1 MNEIRNQ
8 RDLHA
13 EIKRLKEKSASL
25 EKELK
30 SDIAQLKE
38 DIKPVNLLL
47 SAISSITGIKI
58 NRNDMFKEG
67 FAYGISS
74 LVQRFVLKTE
84 RKLEDQIY
92 DWVDK
97 LFEKIKI
104 WLNHFVSH
112 KAKADERQ
120 ERREQE

>member
-1 MNEIRNQ
+1 MAEIRNQ
-8 RDLHA
+8 QELHA
-13 EIKRLKEKSASL
+13 EITRLKEKSASL

-58 NRNDMFKEG
+58 NRNEMFKEG
-67 FAYGISS
+67 FAYGISL

-84 RKLEDQIY
+84 RKFEDQIY

-97 LFEKIKI
+97 LFEKIKT

-112 KAKADERQ
+112 RVKAEERQ
-120 ERREQE
+120 ERRDHE